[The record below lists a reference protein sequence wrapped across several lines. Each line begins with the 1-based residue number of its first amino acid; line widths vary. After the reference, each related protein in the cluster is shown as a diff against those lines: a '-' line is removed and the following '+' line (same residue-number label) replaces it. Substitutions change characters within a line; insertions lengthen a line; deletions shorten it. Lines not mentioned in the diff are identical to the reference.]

1 MPQRD
6 DNDYERRRQQ
16 IIDGALQVFASK
28 GFETATT
35 KDIAKAAGVKSPGL
49 IYHYFADKA
58 DLFRHV
64 IEQRVPVV
72 ELFDQLDA
80 FSALAPRKALDHVRA
95 RPAQRDQ
102 LATDAGDDA
111 ADDGRVD
118 PAPCRRGNVEP
129 ARPRTG
135 LRLSDHISGAPDGGW
150 NAPAHGARRRDTLFR
165 RPALCLYSHQLVFPQ
180 PDSATLT
187 AEAMAAAAVDV
198 FLRGMGRPTSVTLSD
213 RPPDGAILWYTLRA

>member
-6 DNDYERRRQQ
+6 DNDFERRRQQ

-35 KDIAKAAGVKSPGL
+35 KDIAKAAGVRSPGL

-64 IEQRVPVV
+64 IEQRVPIV

-80 FSALAPRKALDHVRA
+80 FSALPPREALTIFA
-95 RPAQRDQ
+95 RG
-102 LATDAGDDA
+102 LLSATDSPQTLAMM
-111 ADDGRVD
+111 
-118 PAPCRRGNVEP
+118 
-129 ARPRTG
+129 
-135 LRLSDHISGAPDGGW
+135 RLMMGESI
-150 NAPAHGARRRDTLFR
+150 R
-165 RPALCLYSHQLVFPQ
+165 RPAVAAMLNQHGPGRGFAFLSVYLARQMEAGTLRRMEPGAATRCFVGPLFAFILTKLVFPQ

-187 AEAMAAAAVDV
+187 AEA
-198 FLRGMGRPTSVTLSD
+198 
-213 RPPDGAILWYTLRA
+213 